1 MRLVLSLALVALVA
15 ACGIDGTPKPPAAA
29 PVPGVSVTGEASMGI
44 KVGQ

>member
-15 ACGIDGTPKPPAAA
+15 ACGIDGTPKPPAAKPA
-29 PVPGVSVTGEASMGI
+29 PGVSVTGEASMGI